1 MFTFVVLCMLETYLT
16 PKLIP
21 KLILNTNRNIK
32 KKKTKDTIIS
42 EKENENVLIL
52 KMFN

>member
-32 KKKTKDTIIS
+32 KKK
-42 EKENENVLIL
+42 L
-52 KMFN
+52 KIRLFLKKKMKMY